1 MPSSTRGRMWASAPT
16 EKTYQI
22 CHSLRNDI
30 RDGRPV
36 PYKIKTLP
44 FPDWKRERIIIGQI
58 KYSPK
63 GKFSHSLHS
72 HLFLSLF
79 LCCPSLFFPRTSFS
93 LPGFS
98 MALGSVYH
106 DLARLKR
113 LGEIP
118 FSFSPFL
125 SFSFEIKNG
134 DY

>member
-1 MPSSTRGRMWASAPT
+1 MLHKVLNSYLFLGFLRMSRFALLTGLQDAEFFQKHKLYLGNP
-16 EKTYQI
+16 
-22 CHSLRNDI
+22 
-30 RDGRPV
+30 
-36 PYKIKTLP
+36 
-44 FPDWKRERIIIGQI
+44 
-58 KYSPK
+58 KYPPG
-63 GKFSHSLHS
+63 GKFSHPFHF

-125 SFSFEIKNG
+125 SFSFEIKKRRLLENNG
-134 DY
+134 FCL

>member
-1 MPSSTRGRMWASAPT
+1 MQKAAHGVIRG
-16 EKTYQI
+16 
-22 CHSLRNDI
+22 
-30 RDGRPV
+30 
-36 PYKIKTLP
+36 
-44 FPDWKRERIIIGQI
+44 IIGKI

-79 LCCPSLFFPRTSFS
+79 LCCPSLFLPRTSFS

-125 SFSFEIKNG
+125 SFSFEIKKRRLLENNG
-134 DY
+134 FCL